1 MWNEFPLQAQGAVSS
16 SFKAEATTDIAKA
29 ASFSD
34 FYVISTP
41 ATAHENILS
50 ALLPLAKEGTRF
62 LFLNGCRAALKG
74 LRLFQKQSIRGMTV
88 AETATQPFWGT
99 LSPDY
104 RSVTVK
110 AIKSEIAYFSSSEDP
125 QVSAFLHE
133 FAPHIVRLAS
143 PASVALSQTN
153 SIIHGAAS
161 LFNITRIEN
170 GEDFL
175 RPSHDGEGHR
185 IHGGSRPGTAP
196 HRFRAGSVP
205 AVFAG
210 YAEYVVG

>member
-62 LFLNGCRAALKG
+62 LFLNGCWAALKG
-74 LRLFQKQSIRGMTV
+74 LRLFQKQNIRGMTV
-88 AETATQPFWGT
+88 AETANQPFWGT

-133 FAPHIVRLAS
+133 LAPHIVRLAS

-175 RPSHDGEGHR
+175 RPSHDGAGHR